1 MLLYWIDICFYIER
15 GGYYYIVNDMNIKF
29 MVNLDYEYKN
39 KIKIVDIG
47 SKFVEYLG
55 KLYNFE
61 MICWFSKKMVRI
73 LCIYI
78 KK

>member
-1 MLLYWIDICFYIER
+1 
-15 GGYYYIVNDMNIKF
+15 MNIKF
-29 MVNLDYEYKN
+29 MVNLDYEYK
-39 KIKIVDIG
+39 KKIVDIG

-73 LCIYI
+73 LCICI

>member
-1 MLLYWIDICFYIER
+1 
-15 GGYYYIVNDMNIKF
+15 MNIKF

-55 KLYNFE
+55 KLYKFE

-73 LCIYI
+73 LCICI